1 MIAVIGGCR
10 EQLRN
15 ELKQYGELNWL
26 FDILLRIQHELFNLG
41 SSLATLNEDMSS
53 NMPRITDKNVKNLEK
68 DIDYA
73 NESLTSLNSFILP
86 GGNNLNIWLHFAR
99 TICRR
104 AERRCVTLERTNAV
118 DKNAIKYLN
127 RLSDALFVWGRW
139 ANSIL
144 KIEEQVW
151 KPNY

>member
-144 KIEEQVW
+144 KIEEEIW
-151 KPNY
+151 KPNF